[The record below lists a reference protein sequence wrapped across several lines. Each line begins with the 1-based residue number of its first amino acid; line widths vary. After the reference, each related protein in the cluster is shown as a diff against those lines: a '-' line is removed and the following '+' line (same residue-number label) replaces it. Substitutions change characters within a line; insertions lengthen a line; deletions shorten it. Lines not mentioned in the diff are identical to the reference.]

1 MHKITL
7 DRTIDIYHVNKNE
20 LTELLDILKEDKDI
34 SNIVI
39 QKMGRPNHWRVVVG
53 AGNYNHIVR

>member
-7 DRTIDIYHVNKNE
+7 DRTVDIYHVNKNE
-20 LTELLDILKEDKDI
+20 LIELLDILKEDKDT

>member
-7 DRTIDIYHVNKNE
+7 DRTVDIYHVNKNE
-20 LTELLDILKEDKDI
+20 LTELLDILKEDKDV

>member
-7 DRTIDIYHVNKNE
+7 DRTVDIYHVNKNE